1 MENSFLLKGDTT
13 TPIIEWLNSNKQKI
27 PYIGEDT
34 QQQELN
40 LLTVVGM

>member
-1 MENSFLLKGDTT
+1 MKNLILLKGDTT
-13 TPIIEWLNSNKQKI
+13 TQLSEWLNSNKQKI

-34 QQQELN
+34 EQQELN